1 MSKLKIVTFPSLAY
15 YKRFNLGEKIMQKN
29 FFEIAAFETKC
40 TSNQWTGF
48 YVIGTSAMNGL
59 KHEKIFHDAR
69 LLKTEIVSLITEISV
84 IVKFEPWFYSNNWQ
98 SHESSSLNQGL
109 K

>member
-15 YKRFNLGEKIMQKN
+15 YKRFNLGEKIMQKKN
-29 FFEIAAFETKC
+29 LILHFFEIAAFETKC

-69 LLKTEIVSLITEISV
+69 LLKTEIVSLM
-84 IVKFEPWFYSNNWQ
+84 KFQ
-98 SHESSSLNQGL
+98 
-109 K
+109 